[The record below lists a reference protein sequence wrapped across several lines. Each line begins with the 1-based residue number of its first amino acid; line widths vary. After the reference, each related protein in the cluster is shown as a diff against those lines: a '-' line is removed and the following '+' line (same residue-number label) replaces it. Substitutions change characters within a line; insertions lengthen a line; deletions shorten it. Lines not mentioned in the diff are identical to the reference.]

1 MKEHYPKKLKIKNKN
16 KKTLQWRSKTTAR
29 KPKKKKIIKKIVF
42 FFNAFNGVS
51 KKTR

>member
-1 MKEHYPKKLKIKNKN
+1 MFVKEHYPKKLKIKNKN

-29 KPKKKKIIKKIVF
+29 KPKKKKKIVF